1 MKNPKVKIGI
11 KLVVVSLLLVLAT
24 KLNTIFNPMVTADMA
39 VKQLEDSDAVYA
51 MFKGT
56 PFIVNLI
63 TGGTWGVIT
72 FLIFRKELSALTKK
86 LFKGDK

>member
-1 MKNPKVKIGI
+1 
-11 KLVVVSLLLVLAT
+11 
-24 KLNTIFNPMVTADMA
+24 MA
-39 VKQLEDSDAVYA
+39 VKQLEDSDIAYS

-56 PFIVNLI
+56 PLMVNLI
-63 TGGTWGVIT
+63 IGGTWGVLT